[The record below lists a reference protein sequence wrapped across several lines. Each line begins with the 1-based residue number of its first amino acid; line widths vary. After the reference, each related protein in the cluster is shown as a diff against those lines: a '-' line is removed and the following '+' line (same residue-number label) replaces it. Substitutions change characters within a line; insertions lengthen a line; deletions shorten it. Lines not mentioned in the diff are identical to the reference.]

1 MADSRL
7 RLLNIIDATNLTII
21 SKENRTRHVFPVTST
36 DSATNRPRPRSP
48 DPERIALF
56 SPVLPHLALLK
67 CQPASPYRAMH
78 RENHLVYQLD
88 AGGAPAAPSR
98 PARSPEESA
107 CPCQSRAPQ
116 PHRV

>member
-21 SKENRTRHVFPVTST
+21 SKENRTRHVFPATSM

-48 DPERIALF
+48 DPEQIALF
-56 SPVLPHLALLK
+56 SPVLPHLALRK
-67 CQPASPYRAMH
+67 CRPALPYPAMH
-78 RENHLVYQLD
+78 RENRLVYQLD
-88 AGGAPAAPSR
+88 AGGVPAAPSR

-107 CPCQSRAPQ
+107 SLRLSRVPQ